1 MEHYKL
7 INIHKKDF
15 RNKVKKMMK
24 ELKNKSSKFKN
35 NNKTKIQKLQRPM
48 GEKKL
53 FLRTNKM
60 VNEMKQK
67 IQELKTYIYYFIF

>member
-15 RNKVKKMMK
+15 RNKVKKIRK
-24 ELKNKSSKFKN
+24 KLRNKSSKFKK
-35 NNKTKIQKLQRPM
+35 NNKTKNQKLQRPM

-60 VNEMKQK
+60 VNENEAKN
-67 IQELKTYIYYFIF
+67 LGT